1 MKTPLSPVCSETM
14 RDQIDIKERQ
24 ILDLVQEN
32 EDLKVAVSEMA
43 KEMQQIHKKT

>member
-1 MKTPLSPVCSETM
+1 M

-32 EDLKVAVSEMA
+32 EELKVAVSEMT
-43 KEMQQIHKKT
+43 KEMQQIHKET